1 MDKYRICQLEAYESS
16 RESHIS
22 FCTPET
28 RNAIGEFLSFR
39 ESLGE
44 KLTLDTPWIEFETQ
58 FDARVPAIPITQNY
72 VIRAEKYKNRLLPG
86 ISSRAN
92 LGLR

>member
-16 RESHIS
+16 REAHIT

-39 ESLGE
+39 ERLGE
-44 KLTLDTPWIEFETQ
+44 KLTLDTPWNT
-58 FDARVPAIPITQNY
+58 
-72 VIRAEKYKNRLLPG
+72 
-86 ISSRAN
+86 
-92 LGLR
+92 

>member
-1 MDKYRICQLEAYESS
+1 MDKYRICQLEVYESS
-16 RESHIS
+16 REAHIT

-39 ESLGE
+39 ERLGE

-58 FDARVPAIPITQNY
+58 FDARVPAIKFVTDNPKRDVRYDLKTT
-72 VIRAEKYKNRLLPG
+72 
-86 ISSRAN
+86 S
-92 LGLR
+92 